1 MKIGSAAPY
10 TRSRTN
16 SSIRVGLTALAGFAA
31 GVCLVGLMTF
41 RSSPTLKTDERA
53 GTNGSSASATIAPVP
68 EPTVASGARA
78 PEGVAAPAP
87 CPYEAAT
94 PEARGRRGDKRP
106 DLLGAPD
113 GWTYRP

>member
-1 MKIGSAAPY
+1 MKVGSAAPY

-16 SSIRVGLTALAGFAA
+16 SPLRVGLTALAGFAA

-53 GTNGSSASATIAPVP
+53 ATNGSSDSATIAPVP
-68 EPTVASGARA
+68 GPAVASGARE

-87 CPYEAAT
+87 WPYEGAT
-94 PEARGRRGDKRP
+94 PEARRRRGEKRP

-113 GWTYRP
+113 GWTYAP